1 MFLGRNSGQ
10 SLCAIPAIKRSII
23 VIMAA
28 EDSSSLPHLAF
39 VYGTLKRGEP
49 QAKVMEDVEK

>member
-1 MFLGRNSGQ
+1 
-10 SLCAIPAIKRSII
+10 
-23 VIMAA
+23 MAA